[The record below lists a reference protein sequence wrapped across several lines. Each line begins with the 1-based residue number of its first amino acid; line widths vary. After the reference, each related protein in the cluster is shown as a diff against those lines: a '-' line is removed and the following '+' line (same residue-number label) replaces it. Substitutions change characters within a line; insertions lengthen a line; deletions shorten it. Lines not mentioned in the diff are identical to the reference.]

1 MRQIPYGEANFK
13 KIRTNKGLYVD
24 KTMYIEK
31 LEQSFNREKAIY
43 LRPRRFGKSLFTSM
57 LTYYYSVDTQE
68 EFEELF
74 KGLYIY
80 EHPTPNK
87 NNYYVLNFNFSGMT
101 ILGSNI
107 LKEGEVAFYNKV
119 KNGIE
124 EFINRYNL
132 NIKIRGNVASEI
144 LINLIID
151 FNKLNLKNKIYI
163 IIDEYDNFTNA
174 ILKGDAKDFLELVNR
189 NRICACILRSNKRK
203 LRKRNNSQI
212 FCHRSNASN
221 IR

>member
-80 EHPTPNK
+80 EYPTPPIRISAGHC
-87 NNYYVLNFNFSGMT
+87 VLTARRRISLFAAS
-101 ILGSNI
+101 
-107 LKEGEVAFYNKV
+107 
-119 KNGIE
+119 
-124 EFINRYNL
+124 FI
-132 NIKIRGNVASEI
+132 AS
-144 LINLIID
+144 LCP
-151 FNKLNLKNKIYI
+151 
-163 IIDEYDNFTNA
+163 
-174 ILKGDAKDFLELVNR
+174 G
-189 NRICACILRSNKRK
+189 ILRTPF
-203 LRKRNNSQI
+203 LP
-212 FCHRSNASN
+212 
-221 IR
+221 

>member
-80 EHPTPNK
+80 DHPTPNK

-101 ILGSNI
+101 ILGNNI
-107 LKEGEVAFYNKV
+107 AEEGKVEFCDKV
-119 KNGIE
+119 KDGIE
-124 EFINRYNL
+124 SFINKYKL
-132 NIKIRGNVASEI
+132 NVEIRGDTAAKVLA
-144 LINLIID
+144 NLLND
-151 FNKLNLKNKIYI
+151 FEKLGLNHKIYI